1 MVIQGNT
8 SGSIA
13 TVPFNIPCK
22 IISGYFTNKTGGNIV
37 LNVYVATG
45 GGNNR
50 SLSPLNLTMISG
62 VQFIINEEVIL
73 SAGMYLII
81 VANGSVDY
89 YLSVNPTN

>member
-22 IISGYFTNKTGGNIV
+22 IISGYFTNKTVGNIV
-37 LNVYVATG
+37 LNVYVATADG
-45 GGNNR
+45 DR

-62 VQFIINEEVIL
+62 VQFIITEDVIIA
-73 SAGMYLII
+73 AGDYLII
-81 VANGSVDY
+81 VSSGSVDY
-89 YLSVNPTN
+89 YLSIKSA